1 MAALVRRLA
10 FVLLLVGPAC
20 ACADDAPTPKQSAPP
35 ATAHRLAGPYSHAN
49 LTIFL
54 VLGEDQMKGR
64 KFVTLQEALSQK
76 KATVYETQNVNNLAI
91 ENVSAEEVFVQ
102 AGDIVK
108 GGQQDRVIAYDL
120 IVPPHSGRMP
130 LAAFCVE
137 AGRWTVRGHEAVTH
151 FDVSRDQVPTKE
163 LKAAVRLGK
172 QQGEVW
178 QEVDK
183 AQKCLSGK
191 LGESVNCPTSR
202 TSLQLALE
210 HPKLQAT
217 AESYVKAL
225 SAVVDK
231 HADAIGYAAVI
242 NGVVSSADVY
252 ASPALFLK
260 LWPTLLK
267 GSSVEAVAELQKDK
281 KPPVVDGAKVQAFLA
296 DAEKGKAST
305 EQVTARVQLIQ
316 HKATKCLLF
325 ETREKEQPTPVRR
338 SFVAH

>member
-1 MAALVRRLA
+1 
-10 FVLLLVGPAC
+10 
-20 ACADDAPTPKQSAPP
+20 
-35 ATAHRLAGPYSHAN
+35 
-49 LTIFL
+49 
-54 VLGEDQMKGR
+54 MKER

-91 ENVSAEEVFVQ
+91 ENVSGEEVFVQ

-137 AGRWTVRGHEAVTH
+137 AGRWVGRGKEAVTH
-151 FDVSRDQVPTKE
+151 FDVSNDQVPTKE

-178 QEVDK
+178 KEVDK
-183 AQKCLSGK
+183 TQKCLSGK
-191 LGESVNCPTSR
+191 LGESVACPASA

-217 AESYVKAL
+217 ADAYVKAL

-242 NGVVSSADVY
+242 NGAVSSADVY
-252 ASPALFLK
+252 ASPALFRK
-260 LWPTLLK
+260 FWPTLLK

-281 KPPVVDGAKVQAFLA
+281 KPPVVKAGEVQAFLA
-296 DAEKGKAST
+296 DAEKGKSST
-305 EQVTARVQLIQ
+305 EQVTPRVQLIQ

>member
-1 MAALVRRLA
+1 LVS
-10 FVLLLVGPAC
+10 PAC
-20 ACADDAPTPKQSAPP
+20 ACADDPSTPKKPAPP
-35 ATAHRLAGPYSHAN
+35 ATAYRLAGPYSHAN

-120 IVPPHSGRMP
+120 IVPPHSGRMS

-137 AGRWTVRGHEAVTH
+137 AGRWVGRGKEAVTH
-151 FDVSRDQVPTKE
+151 FQVSTDGVPTKD

-178 QEVDK
+178 QKVDM
-183 AQKCLSGK
+183 AQRVLSDK
-191 LGESVNCPTSR
+191 LGEKVASPVSG

-210 HPKLQAT
+210 NPKLQTT
-217 AESYVKAL
+217 AETYVKAL

-252 ASPALFLK
+252 ASPALFRK

-267 GSSVEAVAELQKDK
+267 GSSAEAVAEFQKDK
-281 KPPVVDGAKVQAFLA
+281 KPAVVDGAKVQAFFA

-305 EQVTARVQLIQ
+305 EQVTPRVQLIQ